1 MKKISR
7 VLLIVLTLGLMLTG
21 CGDKKPE
28 VSLEQQG
35 KNYFTVFGQYD
46 FTKLDEMG
54 SGSYTKEN
62 AEKDFN
68 KTLDETLLS
77 LDSMFNAK
85 ATDAQREDLKNALFG
100 AIKKTTGTVEVVKE
114 EKASGTVKISSNY
127 IDMQVIG
134 PKVLAAVEE
143 ALTNEP
149 TLALD
154 TQKTYDLFLQ
164 KYTQI
169 LNECQPSAETQSVE
183 VEFVVIK
190 NVWQIK
196 NETDC
201 GKISELTMKS

>member
-1 MKKISR
+1 MKKISK
-7 VLLIVLTLGLMLTG
+7 VLLIVLTLGLVLTG

-28 VSLEQQG
+28 ISLEQQG

-54 SGSYTKEN
+54 AGSYTKED

-77 LDSMFNAK
+77 LDAMFNAK

-127 IDMQVIG
+127 IDMNVIG
-134 PKVLAAVEE
+134 PKVLASVEE
-143 ALTNEP
+143 ALANEP

-154 TQKTYDLFLQ
+154 TQKTYDMFLQ

-169 LNECQPSAETQSVE
+169 LNECQPSTETQSVE

>member
-1 MKKISR
+1 MKKISK
-7 VLLIVLTLGLMLTG
+7 VLLIVLTLGLVLTG

-28 VSLEQQG
+28 ISLEQQG

-54 SGSYTKEN
+54 AGSYTKED

-85 ATDAQREDLKNALFG
+85 ATDAQREDLKSALFG

-127 IDMQVIG
+127 IDMNVIG
-134 PKVLAAVEE
+134 PKVLASVEE
-143 ALTNEP
+143 ALANEP

-154 TQKTYDLFLQ
+154 TQKTYDMFLQ

-169 LNECQPSAETQSVE
+169 LNECQPSTETQSVE